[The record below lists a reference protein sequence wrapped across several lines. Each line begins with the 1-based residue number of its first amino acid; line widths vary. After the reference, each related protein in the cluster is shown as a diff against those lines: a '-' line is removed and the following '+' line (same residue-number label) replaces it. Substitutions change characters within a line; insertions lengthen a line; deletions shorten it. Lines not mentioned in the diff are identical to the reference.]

1 MRKRKWIDPFLE
13 NEKVYLI
20 NDGHNLKN
28 IYLEIGMGMGDF
40 ITQSALK
47 HPDIFYIVF

>member
-28 IYLEIGMGMGDF
+28 IYLEMGWEWV
-40 ITQSALK
+40 TL
-47 HPDIFYIVF
+47 